1 MLSRSML
8 NGETNDAL
16 RVVYDYLVDVRCC
29 RFLFVVRC
37 FVLRLRC
44 AALALRRCL
53 RCCLLRCLKCVR
65 QATYT
70 EQNHGMKEPFKWQ
83 KARA

>member
-16 RVVYDYLVDVRCC
+16 RVVYDYLVDVRIRCC
-29 RFLFVVRC
+29 RFSFVVRC

-44 AALALRRCL
+44 VALALL
-53 RCCLLRCLKCVR
+53 VALLEVCAQGDLYGAKSW
-65 QATYT
+65 
-70 EQNHGMKEPFKWQ
+70 KW
-83 KARA
+83 RSH